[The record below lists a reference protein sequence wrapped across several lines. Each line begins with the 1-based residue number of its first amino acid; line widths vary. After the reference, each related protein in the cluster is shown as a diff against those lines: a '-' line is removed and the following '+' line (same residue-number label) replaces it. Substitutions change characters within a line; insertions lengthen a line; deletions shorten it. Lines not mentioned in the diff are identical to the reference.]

1 MDSSWTW
8 DEYNNSTL
16 NDQNIC
22 ENITNHWLYL
32 VFSGYLLPLISPRVR
47 EWLKET
53 LNSLKSNDITGELVT
68 LTEFGF
74 NKIQDIENNDEMK
87 EYIKR
92 LLEKKDP
99 SLYYSEET
107 LQHLTTLFSGDE
119 KKGGIAQSYKK
130 LLKLIDKGNLGKK
143 VVRP

>member
-74 NKIQDIENNDEMK
+74 NKIQDIENDEEMK
-87 EYIKR
+87 NFIKR
-92 LLEKKDP
+92 MVKSRRPRLLIQEKMYDK
-99 SLYYSEET
+99 LAEE
-107 LQHLTTLFSGDE
+107 FSGKD
-119 KKGGIAQSYKK
+119 GGKSWRYLMKV
-130 LLKLIDKGNLGKK
+130 IDNSHNIGTQFA
-143 VVRP
+143 RP